1 MIEAQ
6 FGQRS
11 RRQPCRAPKP
21 SDASRWMT
29 FRSGRDI
36 ASRSPRTHARR
47 KADADGTATPKL
59 DTLSAFDIG
68 DLV

>member
-1 MIEAQ
+1 
-6 FGQRS
+6 
-11 RRQPCRAPKP
+11 
-21 SDASRWMT
+21 MT
-29 FRSGRDI
+29 FRSGRDV

-59 DTLSAFDIG
+59 GTLSAFDIG